1 MVKEEVILTEQ
12 QYEVV
17 RLIAESQ
24 EGAKISN
31 VAKQLGIT
39 LQKVSGSIRGLSKK
53 GIIEADE
60 PGSHSPLYWLCDG
73 VEIKDEQG
81 KIAVFINE
89 SQGAGKGEGGEGGGK
104 DDKDFSTSEEYIS
117 FKGLEAMDELKRKE
131 LEEWLQTYS
140 IGKKPRNVVLR
151 QYETNPQIRY
161 TRKGLY
167 EALRRAG
174 VKEEQAIG
182 IVDQVFIIEDQ
193 YAPYLSIPDRDTLI
207 RRKNPVASQQRQ
219 GPNFFEEELRNPV
232 LSERGMGLDMDAGIR
247 QGRQRESDSRAGV
260 DKATLRELREVIR
273 EEIGVLQEDVYEN
286 PGGLGGIEHDNGMGS
301 LSLHDVEMV
310 EEPVLDGK
318 GNPKRDTK
326 GNIIYQK
333 RYIRTDKDERV
344 EKEWRNKYEELKNNF
359 TKLEKQ
365 FGDSKM
371 QSEVDFLKG
380 KLDSLENNPP
390 GGITSELSVEL
401 KKIEQSSKVLEQL
414 LNNVTTLAKAHMGI
428 SEEEG
433 KRVSLTDKEIEEIE
447 RKRAEGR

>member
-17 RLIAESQ
+17 RQIASQ
-24 EGAKISN
+24 EGAKVSN
-31 VAKQLGIT
+31 IAKELGIT
-39 LQKVSGSIRGLSKK
+39 LQKVNGSIRGLSKK

-81 KIAVFINE
+81 KIAVFIGKA
-89 SQGAGKGEGGEGGGK
+89 QGAGKGKGGEGGGE
-104 DDKDFSTSEEYIS
+104 DDKDFSTTEEYIS

-151 QYETNPQIRY
+151 QYETNPQIRH

-182 IVDQVFIIEDQ
+182 IVDQVFLIEDQ
-193 YAPYLSIPDRDTLI
+193 YAPYLSVTDRDMLI
-207 RRKNPVASQQRQ
+207 RRKNPVASQQRR
-219 GPNFFEEELRNPV
+219 GHNYFEEELRDPV
-232 LSERGMGLDMDAGIR
+232 LTERGMDLDMGVGIR
-247 QGRQRESDSRAGV
+247 QGRHYIPQRESDSRARAGV
-260 DKATLRELREVIR
+260 DKETLREVIR
-273 EEIGVLQEDVYEN
+273 EEIGVLQEDTV
-286 PGGLGGIEHDNGMGS
+286 GLGGIEQHDNSLSS
-301 LSLHDVEMV
+301 LSLPDVEMV

-333 RYIRTDKDERV
+333 RYIRTDKDEQV

-359 TKLEKQ
+359 TDLEKR

-371 QSEVDFLKG
+371 QGELDFLKG

-447 RKRAEGR
+447 RRRAEGR

>member
-17 RLIAESQ
+17 RLIASQ
-24 EGAKISN
+24 EGAKVSN
-31 VAKQLGIT
+31 IAKQLGIT
-39 LQKVSGSIRGLSKK
+39 LQKVNGSIRGLSKK

-81 KIAVFINE
+81 MIAVFIGE
-89 SQGAGKGEGGEGGGK
+89 SQGAGKGKGGEGGGK

-207 RRKNPVASQQRQ
+207 RRKNPVASQRQ
-219 GPNFFEEELRNPV
+219 GHNFFEDELRDPV
-232 LSERGMGLDMDAGIR
+232 LTERGMDMGVGIR
-247 QGRQRESDSRAGV
+247 QGRHTQRESDSRAGV
-260 DKATLRELREVIR
+260 DKETLREVIR
-273 EEIGVLQEDVYEN
+273 EEIGGLQEDTSSYEN
-286 PGGLGGIEHDNGMGS
+286 PAGLGGIEQHDNGLTS
-301 LSLHDVEMV
+301 LSLPDVEMV
-310 EEPVLDGK
+310 EEPILDGK

-359 TKLEKQ
+359 TDLEKR
-365 FGDSKM
+365 FGDSQM
-371 QSEVDFLKG
+371 QGELDFLKG

-433 KRVSLTDKEIEEIE
+433 KRIGLTDKEIEEIE